1 MRERSFIVSPS
12 SLILHISNLSFRGVT
27 QAMDRLRNKLVLF
40 FTSSPADVG
49 GRKGY
54 GHRELLKGDPQLI
67 NSDEAL
73 RRRALLVGA
82 G

>member
-49 GRKGY
+49 G
-54 GHRELLKGDPQLI
+54 HRELHKGDPQLI
-67 NSDEAL
+67 NSGEAL